1 MAFLERC
8 ALIITLLI
16 FSSSLFSQETLILSR
31 EESENLFLKENLLLL
46 AEKLEI
52 DQAEAQLLQAKLWP
66 NPTLEID
73 EVNLWATQRQIDIL
87 SDELPSFGSGSFGK
101 HQQFAASFEQLILTA
116 GKRKKLMA
124 IEEVSVEKSK
134 QYFEDLLR
142 SLKLE
147 FRSQLTELQYLQLK
161 HQVYQNQVASIAQL
175 TRAYKNQLDQGHIA
189 KGEYVRLKALEL
201 EIKKEIRELNKE
213 INEVQKEL
221 KLLMRLPAS
230 TELKISDEG
239 FLRTPE
245 AISLAS
251 LQDFIKT
258 AKESRPDYQLAV
270 LEEEYLNN
278 RYRYERASRI
288 PDISLKVG
296 YDRGGN
302 ILYDFVGFGLA
313 IDLPIFDRNQGNIK
327 SAQFAVDQSK
337 LMSAQ
342 KALEIEN
349 DIVLAYNNLIDAIA
363 FVDEIEPDYES
374 DLDLLLESYTRNFTQ
389 RNISLLE
396 YLDFFE
402 AYLEN
407 KEIILEANKEVN
419 NLVEE
424 LNFAI
429 GSDLIN

>member
-1 MAFLERC
+1 MVNLERC
-8 ALIITLLI
+8 VLLI
-16 FSSSLFSQETLILSR
+16 AILISFPIFSQETLILSR
-31 EESENLFLKENLLLL
+31 EEGESIFLKENLLLL

-73 EVNLWATQRQIDIL
+73 EVNLWATQRQIETL
-87 SDELPSFGSGSFGK
+87 SDELPSLGSGSFGK
-101 HQQFAASFEQLILTA
+101 HQQFAASLEQLIQTA

-161 HQVYQNQVASIAQL
+161 QQVYQNQVASLGQL
-175 TRAYKNQLDQGHIA
+175 TQAYKNQLDQGHIA

-201 EIKKEIRELNKE
+201 EIKQALRELNKD
-213 INEVQKEL
+213 INEVQKGL

-230 TELKISDEG
+230 TKLQISDAG
-239 FLRTPE
+239 FVRTPKTIGLD
-245 AISLAS
+245 A
-251 LQDFIKT
+251 LQEFIET
-258 AKESRPDYQLAV
+258 AKESRPDFKLAE
-270 LEEEYLNN
+270 LEEQYFTNL
-278 RYRYERASRI
+278 YRYEKANRI
-288 PDISLKVG
+288 PDLNLKVG

-349 DIVLAYNNLIDAIA
+349 DIVLANNNLLDAIA

-429 GSDLIN
+429 GSDVIN

>member
-1 MAFLERC
+1 MTFLERYVL
-8 ALIITLLI
+8 LIIFLI
-16 FSSSLFSQETLILSR
+16 SPSVFSQETLTLTR
-31 EESENLFLKENLLLL
+31 EESEGVFLKENLVLL

-73 EVNLWATQRQIDIL
+73 EVNLWATQRQKDIL
-87 SDELPSFGSGSFGK
+87 SDELPPFGSGSFGQ
-101 HQQFAASFEQLILTA
+101 HQQFAASIEQLILTA

-134 QYFEDLLR
+134 QYFEDFLR

-147 FRSQLTELQYLQLK
+147 FRAQLTELQYLQQK
-161 HQVYQNQVASIAQL
+161 MQVYQDQVESLSQL
-175 TRAYKNQLDQGHIA
+175 TRAYKNQMDQGHIA

-201 EIKKEIRELNKE
+201 EIKKELRELNKE
-213 INEVQKEL
+213 TIEAQNEL

-230 TELKISDEG
+230 TQLHIRLDG
-239 FLRTPE
+239 FVRIPE
-245 AISLAS
+245 TFGLST
-251 LQDFIKT
+251 LQDFIES
-258 AKESRPDYQLAV
+258 AKENRPDYKLAE
-270 LEEEYLNN
+270 LEEQYFNN
-278 RYRYERASRI
+278 LYRYEKANRI
-288 PDISLKVG
+288 PDVSLKVG

-313 IDLPIFDRNQGNIK
+313 IDLPFFDRNQGNIK
-327 SAQFAVDQSK
+327 SARLGVDQSK
-337 LMSAQ
+337 LLMEQ
-342 KALEIEN
+342 KELDLENEI
-349 DIVLAYNNLIDAIA
+349 ISAYNKLLDGIS
-363 FVDEIEPDYES
+363 FVEEIEPEYES
-374 DLDLLLESYTRNFTQ
+374 ELDLLLENYTRNFMK

-402 AYLEN
+402 AYIDN
-407 KEIILEANKEVN
+407 KEILLEATKEVN

-429 GSDLIN
+429 GLDVIN